1 MIYFLSR
8 NINLLFMTYTLKLT
22 PTGLALLDGYCRA
35 AGRSLKEALGLH
47 LTETAASAP
56 AATAATA
63 ATAPTAEPEALPS
76 PAPRIQP
83 PPPFAP
89 PVPATP
95 AEEDAI
101 LANLGA

>member
-1 MIYFLSR
+1 
-8 NINLLFMTYTLKLT
+8 MTYTLKLT
-22 PTGLALLDGYCRA
+22 PTGMALLEGYCRA

-47 LTETAASAP
+47 LTENAASAP
-56 AATAATA
+56 AATA